1 MLDGYLPLLL
11 QGATVTISVAFS
23 TLLAAF
29 AVGALSAW
37 GALAGPWAVR
47 ALISGYTTVA
57 RGVPELVLILL
68 VYYGLPQIL
77 QAAVRSL
84 GWTDFSLN
92 LAPFA
97 AGVVTLGLVYGAFMA
112 EVLRAAYLAVPKGQL
127 EAARAVGMAPGR
139 MTRRITLPLMLP
151 ICIASIGNIW
161 MVIVKATALMSA
173 IQLED
178 LMRKATLAANA
189 TRKPFSMFLAA
200 AALYLAITLVSLAV
214 QALIERRLSRGRR
227 PANGL

>member
-11 QGATVTISVAFS
+11 QGATVTISMAFS

-29 AVGALSAW
+29 TVGALAAW
-37 GALAGPWAVR
+37 GALAGPRAVR
-47 ALISGYTTVA
+47 VLIGGYTTVA

-68 VYYGLPQIL
+68 VYYGLPQVL
-77 QAAVRSL
+77 QAAVRGL

-214 QALIERRLSRGRR
+214 QALIEHRLSRGRR